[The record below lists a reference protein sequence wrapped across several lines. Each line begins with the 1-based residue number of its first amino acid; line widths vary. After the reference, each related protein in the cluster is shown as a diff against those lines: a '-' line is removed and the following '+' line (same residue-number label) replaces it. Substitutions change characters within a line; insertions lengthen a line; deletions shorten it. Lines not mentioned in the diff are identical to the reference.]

1 MTNSIL
7 LNNTPIIEDLI
18 SLINDFTVGDN
29 TYWKGKYDD
38 VMKELYIKTEWGEK
52 PYLLF
57 NEKNVKGR
65 KNGESSRIDIEM
77 YGNPI
82 WNGREYYTDMFK
94 RIMKKEKLKTKKDI
108 CDYYEKVGLF
118 SYRLEKKEAMRLKKD
133 MLIWQ
138 YTDYC
143 SRHVSTNAWRGEPTS
158 IHFNFP
164 RKNLY
169 QYYR

>member
-38 VMKELYIKTEWGEK
+38 VMKDLYTRTEWGEK

-57 NEKNVKGR
+57 NEKNVKDD
-65 KNGESSRIDIEM
+65 EYLLYTIDNDIVW
-77 YGNPI
+77 NPI
-82 WNGREYYTDMFK
+82 WNGHEYYTDMFK
-94 RIMKKEKLKTKKDI
+94 TIMKKEKLKTKKDI
-108 CDYYEKVGLF
+108 CDYYEKVGIFWFPLA
-118 SYRLEKKEAMRLKKD
+118 RKKSMRLKKED
-133 MLIWQ
+133 LIWQ

-143 SRHVSTNAWRGEPTS
+143 SRHVATNACVEPTS

-169 QYYR
+169 QYYRRT